1 MLYIYILLYNLEKPL
16 RTSWVMWVS
25 CVPIGW
31 TAAMSPRLLGRWP
44 ASAPI
49 WQAWMVACSIWW
61 PFGCVNG
68 LPGYPKIQKSNGLP
82 SCFPVEL
89 PFSDIHYFQTNPFG
103 LLIGPCEVS
112 CLLMDKSELEKPET
126 KACMAR
132 KGLMHGNRATGHLRL
147 SERFEECYR
156 TLLSCTTYNC
166 ANPKLYLPSPVATD
180 ERFP

>member
-1 MLYIYILLYNLEKPL
+1 MFLSAGLLPCHQDFLEGDQPAL
-16 RTSWVMWVS
+16 QFGR
-25 CVPIGW
+25 PGW
-31 TAAMSPRLLGRWP
+31 SY
-44 ASAPI
+44 
-49 WQAWMVACSIWW
+49 V
-61 PFGCVNG
+61 PFGDHLGVSM
-68 LPGYPKIQKSNGLP
+68 GYPGTQKSNGLP

-89 PFSDIHYFQTNPFG
+89 PFSDIHHFQTNPFG

-147 SERFEECYR
+147 SERFEECYC

-180 ERFP
+180 EHFP